1 MSALVDDRSGWRQL
15 AANNIEDAWI
25 AVDVLGRYDA
35 QKLDN
40 FGVARVDDILNLAPS
55 IIAGPAISI
64 AAIFVPRTNAF
75 AAFGSWISYMRARC
89 PVRFSR
95 RRGDGGCAEGFFGR
109 SPSFRQ

>member
-1 MSALVDDRSGWRQL
+1 M
-15 AANNIEDAWI
+15 
-25 AVDVLGRYDA
+25 DVLGRYDA

-75 AAFGSWISYMRARC
+75 AAFGSWISDIASAVSGPLFAAKGRWR
-89 PVRFSR
+89 VRS
-95 RRGDGGCAEGFFGR
+95 GVSLG